1 MGRYIAIHRR
11 KRPER
16 ASEAVFGGPEQWRVS
31 GAGTAEEVEA
41 VTAPAELLQGWAG
54 LHHTHQ
60 FNRLV
65 VLHQG
70 RKSKYMQKSSS
81 KGFHSKTSSVNNFDE
96 LLLLL
101 SFTSLIIVHNRCM
114 MAILR
119 SCCLCFS
126 TRTGSFVLGTV
137 GIILGATLLAPMAV
151 FLDYHSYYIT
161 QFVASERVGGNYIDD
176 DQVNFLLQNMSFLR
190 L

>member
-1 MGRYIAIHRR
+1 
-11 KRPER
+11 
-16 ASEAVFGGPEQWRVS
+16 
-31 GAGTAEEVEA
+31 
-41 VTAPAELLQGWAG
+41 
-54 LHHTHQ
+54 
-60 FNRLV
+60 
-65 VLHQG
+65 
-70 RKSKYMQKSSS
+70 
-81 KGFHSKTSSVNNFDE
+81 
-96 LLLLL
+96 
-101 SFTSLIIVHNRCM
+101 

-176 DQVNFLLQNMSFLR
+176 DQVTILLQNMPQLRIRSQRWSSSARCSSLPSLPSTSFLSSLVFFSLQGSLAQGGFLR
-190 L
+190 TFAKMLFGNIFDVFCSSPGTFLCFLGWCSLLGE